1 MVCSLWCLS
10 WCRRRS
16 VLGGLISIMDIE
28 KTNKTHTY
36 VSYTNFDEI
45 VKTSEIKPCPFCGK
59 RKISV
64 VKEVLDESFECTI
77 SVIYARCFN
86 CGAEGRHHTINS
98 IYVSDDIIIKTGII
112 QWNNR
117 Y

>member
-1 MVCSLWCLS
+1 M
-10 WCRRRS
+10 
-16 VLGGLISIMDIE
+16 LGGLISIMDKKG
-28 KTNKTHTY
+28 KTNKTQTY

-59 RKISV
+59 NKISV
-64 VKEVLDESFECTI
+64 VMEVLDESFECST
-77 SVIYARCFN
+77 SAIYARCFN

-98 IYVSDDIIIKTGII
+98 IYVSDDINIKTGII

>member
-1 MVCSLWCLS
+1 M
-10 WCRRRS
+10 
-16 VLGGLISIMDIE
+16 LGGLISIMDRKE
-28 KTNKTHTY
+28 KTNKTQTY

-45 VKTSEIKPCPFCGK
+45 VKNSEIKPCPFCGK
-59 RKISV
+59 NKISV
-64 VKEVLDESFECTI
+64 VMEVLDESFKCCT
-77 SVIYARCFN
+77 SAIYARCFN

-98 IYVSDDIIIKTGII
+98 IYVSDEAIVRTGII

>member
-1 MVCSLWCLS
+1 M
-10 WCRRRS
+10 
-16 VLGGLISIMDIE
+16 LGGLVSIMVIKE
-28 KTNKTHTY
+28 KANKTQTY

-59 RKISV
+59 NRIYV
-64 VKEVLDESFECTI
+64 VKEVLDESFECTT

>member
-1 MVCSLWCLS
+1 M
-10 WCRRRS
+10 
-16 VLGGLISIMDIE
+16 LGGLISIIMDKDRKE
-28 KTNKTHTY
+28 KTNKTQTY

-59 RKISV
+59 NKISV
-64 VKEVLDESFECTI
+64 VMEVLDESFECCT
-77 SVIYARCFN
+77 SAIYARCFN

-98 IYVSDDIIIKTGII
+98 IYVSDEVIVRTGII